1 MGNLQRNEEICK
13 SRVPILKVEKMK
25 ILDSYYNMLRQ
36 IIDNNYKSKI
46 LDADKQYRFK
56 NKVWNLPAGT
66 CVYDCSDDE
75 MSKILYMNYC
85 VDEAYKGGAIS
96 LEQIRA
102 TVERAYN
109 F

>member
-1 MGNLQRNEEICK
+1 
-13 SRVPILKVEKMK
+13 MK
-25 ILDSYYNMLRQ
+25 ILDSYYNMHRN

-46 LDADKQYRFK
+46 LDVDKQYKFK
-56 NKVWNLPAGT
+56 DKTWYLASGT

-85 VDEAYKGGAIS
+85 VDEAYKGGVIN
-96 LEQIRA
+96 LEQIRT

-109 F
+109 YKEVVYEQTDLNFNR